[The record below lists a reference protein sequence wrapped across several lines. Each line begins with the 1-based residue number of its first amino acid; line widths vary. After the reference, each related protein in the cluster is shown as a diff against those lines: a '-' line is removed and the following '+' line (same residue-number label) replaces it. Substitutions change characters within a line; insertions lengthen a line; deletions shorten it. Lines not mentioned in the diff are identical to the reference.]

1 MAKKSKT
8 VTHKQTVYLNKA
20 TGRFASAKYAK
31 ANPGKV
37 IKKSITITKKR

>member
-1 MAKKSKT
+1 MAKKVKT

-31 ANPGKV
+31 QYPAKV
-37 IKKSITITKKR
+37 LRKSITITKKA